1 MRAHSDV
8 TETGN
13 AERTIGSGDCTT
25 DVQASVGQSPLPI
38 TGFRNR
44 LALVS
49 HCQLEI
55 FPHRMPL
62 ETRSVSGICDP
73 LRRRQLRLVQP
84 QQIEIL
90 SQNNSTGV
98 GFRFASSNIHHGGF
112 TGAVRT
118 DHAPEFALE
127 HKYGTDRVDN
137 PQDTSTSASLASHR

>member
-1 MRAHSDV
+1 MPRTSPGKVQCFFDPISSF
-8 TETGN
+8 TGQL
-13 AERTIGSGDCTT
+13 R
-25 DVQASVGQSPLPI
+25 VQTSIP
-38 TGFRNR
+38 

-62 ETRSVSGICDP
+62 EHGRFLELATHSGGGN
-73 LRRRQLRLVQP
+73 LGLVQP
-84 QQIEIL
+84 QQIKIL

-98 GFRFASSNIHHGGF
+98 GFRFASNNIHHGGF

-118 DHAPEFALE
+118 DHTPGLALE